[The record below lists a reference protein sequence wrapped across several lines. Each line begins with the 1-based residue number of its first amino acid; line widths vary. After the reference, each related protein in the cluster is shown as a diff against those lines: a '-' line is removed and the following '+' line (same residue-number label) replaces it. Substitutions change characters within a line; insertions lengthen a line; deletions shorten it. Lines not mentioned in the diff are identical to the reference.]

1 MKIVVLADFPVFL
14 IPGSGIEHRPAHYAT
29 WLPQLAEGFSGHLD
43 EFEFHWITLSD
54 ALSEPRQVMHL
65 GQHVHLLP
73 KAARGRAASLYRQD
87 MKAIRDLIGDIQ
99 PDLVHGWGTED
110 VYGWAAVRLHPNH
123 IVSMQGILT
132 YYIRR
137 NRYPLRFYLQ
147 AALEAWVLARAR
159 LVTVESRWGRRQ
171 LVPFRFE
178 KPVECVEYGVNSR
191 WFEATWNPDPERPA
205 AIFVGGVNPRKGVQD
220 LVGAFSSPE
229 LKHAECWIVGDGDPG
244 FTESLKAKSSSN
256 IKWLGRKPMEETIA
270 LMEKAW
276 CLVLPTRADTSPN
289 VIKEARVL
297 GLPVITTRDGGQSDY
312 IHDGENGFLVRP
324 GDIPGLVSAIK
335 ETTSSLNTARKR
347 GAEHHINQKNHFHPE
362 RTGKLFLNLYQKQQA
377 SLR

>member
-110 VYGWAAVRLHPNH
+110 VYGWAAVHLHPNH
-123 IVSMQGILT
+123 IVSLQGILT
-132 YYIRR
+132 YYIRK
-137 NRYPLRFYLQ
+137 NRYPARYYLQ
-147 AALEAWVLARAR
+147 AALEAVVLARAKR
-159 LVTVESRWGRRQ
+159 VTVESIWGKKQ
-171 LVPFRFE
+171 ISPLRFG
-178 KPVECVEYGVNSR
+178 KPIDCVEYGVNPR
-191 WFEATWNPDPERPA
+191 WFEATWNPDPTVPA
-205 AIFVGGVNPRKGVQD
+205 AIFVGGINPRKGVQD
-220 LVGAFSSPE
+220 LVAAFSDPE
-229 LKHAECWIVGDGDPG
+229 LIDKECWIVGDGDPN
-244 FTESLKAKSSSN
+244 FTRSLKAKSPPN
-256 IKWLGRKPMEETIA
+256 VHWLGRKSMEETIA

-289 VIKEARVL
+289 VVKEARVL
-297 GLPVITTRDGGQSDY
+297 GLPVITSPHGGQSDY
-312 IHDGENGFLVRP
+312 IIHGQTGLLATPGNSVDLCRHLGQLLGNLEFCRKTGFCRHENQRQHFRPNRTADNFLELYRS
-324 GDIPGLVSAIK
+324 LSAT
-335 ETTSSLNTARKR
+335 EA
-347 GAEHHINQKNHFHPE
+347 
-362 RTGKLFLNLYQKQQA
+362 
-377 SLR
+377 